1 MKIFL
6 DGIMHLGDIL
16 MTASVFPVLRQ
27 HFPGAEIHYLVQA
40 PLAPAAALLEGVDR
54 VIPYAYKSGGGSL
67 DVYRFGRKLAR
78 EGYSLGISLDPRE
91 RVTLMKWFAR
101 IPVRISMERA
111 LGWELGWERYFYTH
125 DLKFRDP
132 WDYREHRVGESFQRL
147 LRDYLGD
154 PDTAF
159 VPPAIR
165 PSTAAEK
172 EAAAALLAGI
182 RAYRRKIAFCVE
194 TTTRTKD
201 WPTGKFAATADWLA
215 ETYGAAIVMTGT
227 ADHEGRIAE
236 IIRQM
241 KHPEAV
247 LDAAGRT
254 SLPVLAALL
263 RQMDLLLT
271 LDTGTA
277 HIAAVAGCP
286 VVTIFTHNS
295 PEIYRAAAPVS
306 RAVSGHVPCSGK
318 HVCMGP
324 SRCVKRDC
332 VDCISTDMVE
342 KEISFVLDRS
352 K

>member
-1 MKIFL
+1 
-6 DGIMHLGDIL
+6 
-16 MTASVFPVLRQ
+16 
-27 HFPGAEIHYLVQA
+27 
-40 PLAPAAALLEGVDR
+40 
-54 VIPYAYKSGGGSL
+54 
-67 DVYRFGRKLAR
+67 
-78 EGYSLGISLDPRE
+78 
-91 RVTLMKWFAR
+91 
-101 IPVRISMERA
+101 
-111 LGWELGWERYFYTH
+111 
-125 DLKFRDP
+125 
-132 WDYREHRVGESFQRL
+132 
-147 LRDYLGD
+147 
-154 PDTAF
+154 
-159 VPPAIR
+159 
-165 PSTAAEK
+165 
-172 EAAAALLAGI
+172 
-182 RAYRRKIAFCVE
+182 
-194 TTTRTKD
+194 
-201 WPTGKFAATADWLA
+201 
-215 ETYGAAIVMTGT
+215 MTGT

-263 RQMDLLLT
+263 RQMNLLLT